1 MIWVGIGGGNLGR
14 KFRVEISLPENIN
27 GILLISF
34 SSTLFPV
41 RCESE
46 DGTSVPRFHHPLCAS
61 PSTPPSA
68 LNVLHLIRYPA
79 DVAIKGDSLTS
90 RQDVPGSLQSR
101 MCGKSTYI
109 S

>member
-1 MIWVGIGGGNLGR
+1 MARAFQDSI
-14 KFRVEISLPENIN
+14 
-27 GILLISF
+27 ILF
-34 SSTLFPV
+34 V
-41 RCESE
+41 R
-46 DGTSVPRFHHPLCAS
+46 P